1 MTCGP
6 LEEFALASQIV
17 QAEARKFF
25 VESTRLRKWWTS
37 GVLWWNVIDGWP
49 QFSDAVVDYYFCKK
63 LAYHYLW
70 RVQRPACVIV
80 GEPGPGKY
88 LPLVVSNDSR
98 DPFEVRYRVW
108 DADGGDTIAEGT
120 FVAPANE
127 NWQVARIR
135 TYASDRRLVLVE
147 WEVGGERFGNH
158 YLAGSPPFSLAQY
171 RAWLEAI
178 AALPRAFDAAQVAR

>member
-17 QAEARKFF
+17 QAEAKKFF

-70 RVQRPACVIV
+70 RVQRPVCVIV

-88 LPLVVSNDSR
+88 LPVVVSNDSR
-98 DPFEVRYRVW
+98 DSVEVEYRVW
-108 DADGGDTIAEGT
+108 DADGGETVAEGT
-120 FVAPANE
+120 FVAPANQ

-135 TYASDRRLVLVE
+135 AYASDRRFFLIE
-147 WEVGGERFGNH
+147 WEVDGERFGNH
-158 YLAGSPPFSLAQY
+158 YLAGSPPFSLARY
-171 RAWLEAI
+171 RAWLPAI
-178 AALPRAFDAAQVAR
+178 AALPRAFDAERVAR